1 MKRIARIGYGL
12 LLVLSFG
19 LAPASHAQTPV
30 TLESAQVE
38 LWPEYDRPEML
49 VILAGSLPA
58 DTQLPT
64 TLSVRLPPAATLH
77 AAAQRDDAQGGL
89 INATYTTGIV
99 DGSTVVTLTLTQP
112 NFHLEFYDGSL
123 VSDGR
128 QRRYTFTWPAEWTAA
143 ATRVRV
149 QEPAGASNLTVTP
162 TLSPAGK
169 GDFGLEYLA
178 GDLGAIRADQATRID
193 LTYDKTA
200 TALSAETAPT
210 TSLPPAAGSSLLP
223 APVVIGL
230 AVLVGALLLGIWLWN
245 RQRRPVSV
253 SPRRTAAGSRSPAPA
268 SKPVR
273 PATSTPAPPTPR
285 QSDNPLPAASP
296 HSASTTPRFC
306 TQCGQPLQAGD
317 RFCRACG
324 TAVRST

>member
-12 LLVLSFG
+12 LLVLSLS
-19 LAPASHAQTPV
+19 LAPASHAQSPV

-58 DTQLPT
+58 ATQLPA
-64 TLSVRLPPAATLH
+64 TLTVRLPPAGTLH
-77 AAAQRDDAQGGL
+77 AAAMQDAQGEL
-89 INATYTTGIV
+89 VNATYTSGII

-112 NFHLEFYDGSL
+112 NFHLEYYDGGL
-123 VSDGR
+123 VADGSH
-128 QRRYTFTWPAEWTAA
+128 RRYIFAWPAEWATATA
-143 ATRVRV
+143 RVRV
-149 QEPAGASNLTVTP
+149 QEPAGASNLIVTP
-162 TLSPAGK
+162 TLSAAGK

-178 GDLGAIRADQATRID
+178 GDLGTIRAGQATRID

-223 APVVIGL
+223 APAVIGL
-230 AVLVGALLLGIWLWN
+230 AVLLGALLLGIWLWN

-285 QSDNPLPAASP
+285 QTDNPPPAASP